1 MTFSSY
7 GFPTAKGSYPVLSQ
21 VKVFVQGPGPHLWF
35 NLLSGAGCGEV
46 DAATRMPAAIF
57 EPSNQAALD
66 AYIRVTLRDYGS
78 RFALKVG
85 RCVDRGYTD
94 YSRTATSTSFLDRFP
109 RTFQLRATL
118 HTPWYTFYLVPMLIG
133 G

>member
-66 AYIRVTLRDYGS
+66 AYIKVTLRDYGS

-94 YSRTATSTSFLDRFP
+94 YSRTATSTSFW
-109 RTFQLRATL
+109 TISRA
-118 HTPWYTFYLVPMLIG
+118 HFSYVPPYTRRGIHSTWCPC
-133 G
+133 